1 MSMRLVQ
8 IFIAALLTGPVIWGI
23 YNVIKYKSF
32 PPAKG
37 LVKRATLINSA
48 IFYALAYN
56 IIFFLQELFLVLGK
70 KTLGLRSFLYHNNHT
85 WEGEHALA
93 SLMQG
98 SGALAIFVIGLI
110 SLVIFRFLS
119 KSRSEWKLFVLWLA
133 FHGLMQSIPQVLFA
147 ALDPGTDVGEALVGY
162 LKLSE
167 PTLLVIA
174 GVSTLAFALMSI
186 WFCRPLL
193 GFIPMDSDLS
203 NPRVK
208 LKYILSIAVGGALLG
223 GILVVPFRILPMHH
237 AITPFLVF
245 IFTIPW
251 TWSAAPVSPPLSHKP
266 NRVNEKIFWVPAFLL
281 VLLLVFFQLVLAPGV
296 EF

>member
-1 MSMRLVQ
+1 MMTVQ
-8 IFIAALLTGPVIWGI
+8 IFFATLLAGPIIWGA
-23 YNVIKYKSF
+23 YNVNQYKNL

-37 LVKRATLINSA
+37 MVGKATLINSA

-56 IIFFLQELFLVLGK
+56 SIFFLQELFLVLGK
-70 KTLGLRSFLYHNNHT
+70 RAIGLKSFLYHNNHT
-85 WEGEHALA
+85 WEGEHVMS

-98 SGALAIFVIGLI
+98 SGALAIFIIGLI

-119 KSRSEWKLFVLWLA
+119 KSSSEWKLFIAWLS
-133 FHGLMQSIPQVLFA
+133 FHGLMQSIPQVIFA

-162 LKLSE
+162 LNLGQNS
-167 PTLLVIA
+167 LIVLA
-174 GVSTLAFALMSI
+174 GVSTLFTALISI
-186 WFCRPLL
+186 WFCRLLL

-208 LKYILSIAVGGALLG
+208 FKYILAIAVGGALMG
-223 GILVVPFRILPMHH
+223 SVLVVPFRILPMRH

-251 TWSAAPVSPPLSHKP
+251 TWSAAPMSRPISHAP
-266 NRVNEKIFWVPAFLL
+266 TRINEKIFWIPAVLL
-281 VLLLVFFQLVLAPGV
+281 VLLLLFFQMILAPGV
-296 EF
+296 EL